1 MELTL
6 QDFGHYYNSIKEIR
20 EGLKSNKY
28 MLCSGF
34 SGCGKTSL
42 MRLLIQEAKWDI
54 LEINSS
60 NYDSL
65 ASAKRRISVFTEFKS
80 VVFFFQNTSKLLL
93 IDDMDILS
101 NTDRNFNSF
110 FFDTLKNKTFHF
122 PVICITNSN
131 YEKKIGEAFKVFD
144 TVIHLKKLSFQ
155 QCFQLVSKHITED
168 DDAIDYALLTQLI
181 KENSNDL
188 RTVLNHLDEC
198 KSSGA
203 SSSHLKRDLRKR
215 SRFYDLSLF
224 DITEVMC
231 TSLLTENEINELIA
245 YDTNQIVSLMHENV
259 YKRLDAKSIDVDEV
273 RFLKRLNR
281 TITESELIN
290 KFSFDVFSTN
300 LWEFQSYQKL
310 KMLNFYA
317 FDFFK
322 DRPARVVLKH
332 DFPQVINKQSL
343 AFNFNKKLIKM
354 ENQLSVKR
362 CLLTFP
368 FLYIFSMIA
377 AHKVDPNVNVMKY
390 VNKNELEVILRFV
403 SDYDPS
409 YKPVVVKLKSSLR

>member
-1 MELTL
+1 MALTL
-6 QDFGHYYNSIKEIR
+6 QDFGHYYNSIKDIR
-20 EGLKSNKY
+20 EGLKNNKY
-28 MLCSGF
+28 ILCSGF

-42 MRLLIQEAKWDI
+42 MRLLIQETKWDI

-60 NYDSL
+60 NYESL
-65 ASAKRRISVFTEFKS
+65 ANAKKKMSVFTEFKS

-110 FFDTLKNKTFHF
+110 FFETLKNRTFDF

-131 YEKKIGEAFKVFD
+131 YEKKIGEAYKVFD

-155 QCFQLVSKHITED
+155 QCFQLVSKHIGESD
-168 DDAIDYALLTQLI
+168 GDINYDILTQLI

-198 KSSGA
+198 RDSNANDVSK
-203 SSSHLKRDLRKR
+203 KRNLRKR
-215 SRFYDLSLF
+215 SRFYDLSVF
-224 DITEVMC
+224 DITSVMC
-231 TSLLTENEINELIA
+231 TTLLSDHELNELIA
-245 YDTNQIVSLMHENV
+245 YDTNQLVSLLHENV
-259 YKRLDAKSIDVDEV
+259 YKRLDAKTMDSKELLL
-273 RFLKRLNR
+273 LKRFNR

-317 FDFFK
+317 FEFFK
-322 DRPARVVLKH
+322 ERPTTEVLKH

-354 ENQLSVKR
+354 ENQLAVKR

-368 FLYIFSMIA
+368 LLYISSMIA
-377 AHKVDPNVNVMKY
+377 NHKIDPNIDVLQY
-390 VNKNELEVILRFV
+390 VKKNELEVILRFV

>member
-20 EGLKSNKY
+20 EGLKTNKS

-34 SGCGKTSL
+34 SGSGKTSL
-42 MRLLIQEAKWDI
+42 VRLLIQEAKWDI

-60 NYDSL
+60 NYESL
-65 ASAKRRISVFTEFKS
+65 ASVKKRISVFTEFKS

-110 FFDTLKNKTFHF
+110 FFDTLKNKAFHF

-155 QCFQLVSKHITED
+155 QCFQLASKHISESD
-168 DDAIDYALLTQLI
+168 DDLDYDILTQLI

-198 KSSGA
+198 RKSDTHA
-203 SSSHLKRDLRKR
+203 PLLKRDLRKR

-245 YDTNQIVSLMHENV
+245 YDTNQIVSLMHENM
-259 YKRLDAKSIDVDEV
+259 YKCLDAKSIDMKEHA
-273 RFLKRLNR
+273 FLKRLNK
-281 TITESELIN
+281 TIAESELIN

-322 DRPARVVLKH
+322 DRDTRVMVKR

-362 CLLTFP
+362 CLLTYP

-377 AHKVDPNVNVMKY
+377 NHKVAPNIDIMKY
-390 VNKNELEVILRFV
+390 VSKNELEVILRFV